1 MNKVHLV
8 STETIR
14 NVHMINCSIESN
26 FDANPGCNLSKQL
39 WFWRRSWFK
48 VMFWICG

>member
-1 MNKVHLV
+1 MNKVHPV

-26 FDANPGCNLSKQL
+26 FDANPQAVTSQNSFDFGGDHDL
-39 WFWRRSWFK
+39 R
-48 VMFWICG
+48 